1 MEKICCCWVFRFTM
15 RLLWSR
21 SSEEVLLEELLDL
34 STTLFFLMVGRGWV
48 LGEEAATGIML
59 LMAGMGFSTAFI
71 LIFNGSPVLMAAGSQ
86 EQQQNAI
93 INLSMDLLQQQ
104 PQMQHKVIRTI
115 TVVVMAPMLVE

>member
-15 RLLWSR
+15 RLLWSC

-59 LMAGMGFSTAFI
+59 LMAGMGFSMAFI

-93 INLSMDLLQQQ
+93 INLSLI
-104 PQMQHKVIRTI
+104 HI
-115 TVVVMAPMLVE
+115 

>member
-1 MEKICCCWVFRFTM
+1 M
-15 RLLWSR
+15 
-21 SSEEVLLEELLDL
+21 
-34 STTLFFLMVGRGWV
+34 
-48 LGEEAATGIML
+48 GEEAATGIML
-59 LMAGMGFSTAFI
+59 LIAGMGFSMAFI